1 MRKGFTLAEVLI
13 TLGIIGVVAAMTIPT
28 LVSKS
33 QQRQHVVAWRKAYSA
48 LAQGVRLMQ
57 ADEETP
63 EDFVSAFNTQGEQEF
78 AYLTA
83 LSHYMKLSKICH
95 EGKAVAEGCIPQD
108 YPLKNLRGV
117 LLGTNMSGLGGGS
130 TCSTTLDGALICFDA
145 YIVYIDV
152 NGYSKPNIV
161 GKDVFAALVD
171 WDKYTVNPAKGSHT
185 GWGAADGV
193 KVSLTSG
200 DGTCKKENND
210 NGYGCSYYY
219 LHNMP

>member
-1 MRKGFTLAEVLI
+1 MKKGFTLAEVLI

-33 QQRQHVVAWRKAYSA
+33 QQRQHVVSWRKAYSA

-57 ADEETP
+57 ADEATP
-63 EDFVSAFNTQGEQEF
+63 DDFVTSFNTQGEREF

-83 LSHYMKLSKICH
+83 LSHYMKLGKICH
-95 EGKAVAEGCIPQD
+95 EGKAVEEGCIPKD
-108 YPLKNLRGV
+108 YPIKALNGLY
-117 LLGTNMSGLGGGS
+117 LGQSMAGLGGGS
-130 TCSTTLDGALICFDA
+130 SCSSTLDGALICFDS

-152 NGYSKPNIV
+152 NGYSKPNV
-161 GKDVFAALVD
+161 AGKDVFAALVD
-171 WDKYTVNPAKGSHT
+171 FDKYVVNPAKGNHT

-193 KVSLTSG
+193 KVGLTSG
-200 DGTCKKENND
+200 NGTCKKENND
-210 NGYGCSYYY
+210 HGFGCSYYY

>member
-1 MRKGFTLAEVLI
+1 MKKGFTLAEVLI

-33 QQRQHVVAWRKAYSA
+33 QQRQHVVSWRKAYSA

-57 ADEETP
+57 ADEATP
-63 EDFVSAFNTQGEQEF
+63 DDFVTSFNTQGEQEF

-83 LSHYMKLSKICH
+83 LSHYMKLGKICH
-95 EGKAVAEGCIPQD
+95 EGKAVEEGCIPKY
-108 YPLKNLRGV
+108 YPIKALNGRV
-117 LLGTNMSGLGGGS
+117 YHQSIAEIGGGS
-130 TCSTTLDGALICFDA
+130 SCSSTLDGALICFDA
-145 YIVYIDV
+145 YIVFIDV
-152 NGYSKPNIV
+152 NGYSKPNTV
-161 GKDVFAALVD
+161 GKDIFAAIVD
-171 WDKYTVNPAKGSHT
+171 FDKYVVNPAKGTRT

-200 DGTCKKENND
+200 NGTCKKENND
-210 NGYGCSYYY
+210 YGYGCSYYY